1 MLQVGD
7 KVRCLVEGRRYGQ
20 VGIVVNIVGGA
31 VFVDFDGQNVT
42 KQSRYAVFYVPIV
55 ELERVQENG

>member
-7 KVRCLVEGRRYGQ
+7 KVRCLVDGRRYGQ
-20 VGIVVNIVGGA
+20 IGIVSEVLDGA

-55 ELERVQENG
+55 ELELVQDA